1 MNSLADRMLANKRFD
16 FTSEAF
22 GADKF
27 AVVEMEGFE
36 SISQP
41 FRFVLTLVSAD
52 ASIDFDTMLSHRASF
67 VIYGPEGGIR
77 APYHGILAEFEQL
90 HRTDGY
96 VFYRAVLVPRLWRL
110 SLFRVSEVY
119 LDERPITE
127 TVRGVLETG
136 RLNSAD
142 YDFKLTGS
150 YRPRTFV
157 CQYQETYLDFVSRW
171 LEKEGI
177 YYYFDH
183 SGGADKLV
191 VIDDKI
197 MHDGNALPVAYRP
210 DDSLDTGLAADSVR
224 DFVCRQKP
232 LPHEVVLQDYNY
244 RKAAVQLKA
253 RATVSDAGIGEVML
267 YGENF
272 RDQQEGDRYAKLRA
286 QELICGGKV
295 YAGEGTALGLR
306 SGYFCTLAQ
315 HYRDDFNGRYL
326 VTEVH
331 HEGSQAG
338 ALLNGV
344 SSPYSDGARGGE
356 IVYRN
361 SFRAIPA
368 ATQFRPERTTAKPRV
383 AGTMNATIDSEGN
396 GQYAELDEYGQYKVQ
411 LPFDKTDK
419 NANKS
424 SARLRMASPY
434 AGTDHGMHFPL
445 HKDAEVLLSFID
457 GDPDQPVI
465 VGSLANSENSNVV
478 TQDNAHAN
486 RIATAGGNQF
496 HMTDSKGKE
505 AVWLHSPFHNSTIG
519 IGSTDVN
526 GGGSLWTSTAGS
538 SEGVTV
544 GVSNSLFA
552 GTKNSLTLSYES
564 SLSASMTTKASFGA
578 NVSFGLSTN
587 VSWNKGKSITVDD
600 SDTVSLKTSGKL
612 QGAETVLISGGQD
625 PIIKTTVDGVKDS
638 IKEAVALSLAVNA
651 VIGAEAGIAIS
662 AADDAGGG
670 SGKVAP
676 WTPGSYGVTAAQTA
690 LGGALTSI
698 LAHKVLFDGAKA
710 IAAASEA
717 KPLYASN
724 IELGIAGIKATVLPL
739 PGIGSTLQMSQFGSE
754 LSVASG
760 PGVSSSVEV
769 DSLQVVLKAG
779 GANTTWV
786 DSDGAGTRAATIKM
800 TAVSNLTAT
809 AGADLGLKATGALS
823 AQAAG
828 NVSVKGSKVTIDALD
843 KVATIATN
851 VNVEA
856 ANAFSVTASQVKFN
870 GSTVKFNSAL
880 IQLG

>member
-41 FRFVLTLVSAD
+41 FRFVLTLVSDD
-52 ASIDFDTMLSHRASF
+52 ASIDFDTMLNHRASF
-67 VIYGPEGGIR
+67 TIYGPEGGIR
-77 APYHGILAEFEQL
+77 APYHGVLAEFEQL
-90 HRTDGY
+90 HRADGY

-110 SLFRVSEVY
+110 SLFRISEVY

-142 YDFKLTGS
+142 YEFKLTGT

-183 SGGADKLV
+183 SGGSDKLV

-197 MHDGNALPVAYRP
+197 MHDAHALPVSYRP
-210 DDSLDTGLAADSVR
+210 DDALDTGLAADSVR

-253 RATVSDAGIGEVML
+253 RATVSDSGIGEVML

-286 QELICGGKV
+286 QELICGGKA
-295 YAGEGTALGLR
+295 YSGEGTALGLR
-306 SGYFCTLAQ
+306 SGYFFTLAQ

-368 ATQFRPERTTAKPRV
+368 ATQFRPERVTAKPRV
-383 AGTMNATIDSEGN
+383 AGTMNATIDSEGD

-424 SARLRMASPY
+424 SARLRMATPY

-465 VGSLANSENSNVV
+465 VGSLANSENANIV
-478 TQDNAHAN
+478 TQTNAHAN
-486 RIATAGGNQF
+486 EIKTAGGN
-496 HMTDSKGKE
+496 HLYLGDSAGKE
-505 AVWLHSPFHNSTIG
+505 AIWLHSPFHNSSIG
-519 IGSTDVN
+519 IGSTDPK
-526 GGGSLWTSTAGS
+526 GGGSLWSSTAGS
-538 SEGVTV
+538 SE
-544 GVSNSLFA
+544 
-552 GTKNSLTLSYES
+552 
-564 SLSASMTTKASFGA
+564 
-578 NVSFGLSTN
+578 
-587 VSWNKGKSITVDD
+587 SITVGA
-600 SDTVSLKTSGKL
+600 SNKYSVGPNTTVSLGPGFTASAAVSTSFTMSASTSFAWTSDVSWKKGQSISLHDGDSLSLKEQNKL
-612 QGAETVLISGGQD
+612 KGTDSVTISGGQD
-625 PIIKTTVDGVKDS
+625 PAAKLAFDAAKKKIQYAT
-638 IKEAVALSLAVNA
+638 AFNVAANLATA
-651 VIGAEAGIAIS
+651 AAAAGMLGK
-662 AADDAGGG
+662 ADDDNGGAGKIGPWISDGYKTMFPMVAGGI
-670 SGKVAP
+670 V
-676 WTPGSYGVTAAQTA
+676 
-690 LGGALTSI
+690 GGAI
-698 LAHKVLFDGAKA
+698 AHGLLYAGAKA
-710 IAAASEA
+710 FAAADA
-717 KPLYASN
+717 AATYAS
-724 IELGIAGIKATVLPL
+724 EIKADST
-739 PGIGSTLQMSQFGSE
+739 GIN
-754 LSVASG
+754 LSVKVAS
-760 PGVSSSVEV
+760 PAPAPVNNVQITPTFVEV
-769 DSLQVVLKAG
+769 NAPTISLNAKSLIDLTSNDDVV
-779 GANTTWV
+779 V
-786 DSDGAGTRAATIKM
+786 DAMSVLM
-800 TAVSNLTAT
+800 TGETS
-809 AGADLGLKATGALS
+809 
-823 AQAAG
+823 
-828 NVSVKGSKVTIDALD
+828 VSVKGETISLASGDSSATVAPTSVQLNSSAVQFNATSVIDLTSNGDLLMDAVGITMTSANKVEVTAVQVNVDAP
-843 KVATIATN
+843 TIAISGE
-851 VNVEA
+851 V
-856 ANAFSVTASQVKFN
+856 
-870 GSTVKFNSAL
+870 
-880 IQLG
+880 IRLG

>member
-1 MNSLADRMLANKRFD
+1 MNALTDRLLANKRFD

-41 FRFVLTLVSAD
+41 FRFVLTLVSDD

-67 VIYGPEGGIR
+67 TIYGPEGGAR

-90 HRTDGY
+90 HRADGY

-119 LDERPITE
+119 LDERPITD
-127 TVRGVLETG
+127 TVRAVLETG

-142 YDFKLTGS
+142 YEFKLTGA
-150 YRPRTFV
+150 YRPRTYV
-157 CQYQETYLDFVSRW
+157 CQYQETYLDFVARW
-171 LEKEGI
+171 LEKEGV

-224 DFVCRQKP
+224 NFVCRQKP

-295 YAGEGTALGLR
+295 YSGEGTALGLR
-306 SGYFCTLAQ
+306 SGYFFTLAH

-326 VTEVH
+326 VTEIH

-356 IVYRN
+356 IAYRN

-368 ATQFRPERTTAKPRV
+368 ATQFRPERVTAKPRV

-424 SARLRMASPY
+424 SARLRMATPY

-465 VGSLANSENSNVV
+465 VGSLANSENANIV
-478 TQDNAHAN
+478 TQANAHAN
-486 RIATAGGNQF
+486 EIKTAGGN
-496 HMTDSKGKE
+496 HLYLGDSAGKE
-505 AVWLHSPFHNSTIG
+505 AIWLHSPFHNSSIG
-519 IGSTDVN
+519 IGSTN
-526 GGGSLWTSTAGS
+526 PEGGGSLWSSTAGS
-538 SEGVTV
+538 SESLTV
-544 GVSNSLFA
+544 GASNKYSV
-552 GTKNSLTLSYES
+552 GP
-564 SLSASMTTKASFGA
+564 SA
-578 NVSFGLSTN
+578 
-587 VSWNKGKSITVDD
+587 
-600 SDTVSLKTSGKL
+600 TVSLGPGFTASAAINTSFTMSASTSFGWTSDVSWKKGQSISLHDGDALSLKEQNKL
-612 QGAETVLISGGQD
+612 KGTDSVTISGGQD
-625 PIIKTTVDGVKDS
+625 PAAKVAFDAAKKKIQLATAFNVAANLATAAAAAGMLGKADDDNGGTGKIGPWISDGYKTMFPMVAGGMVGGAIAHGLLYTGAKAFAAADAAAAYTSEIKADLTGINMSVK
-638 IKEAVALSLAVNA
+638 VAAPAPAPVNNVQITPALVEVNA
-651 VIGAEAGIAIS
+651 PTININGASLVAVKTDAAVTVEALTVEMEGETSVDISGAAVSIGSDGATLTTAPDTMQMKSADIELSTTNMLALISASDLVLDGMGIQLTAENKVEVTAVQVNVDAPTIAIS
-662 AADDAGGG
+662 GE
-670 SGKVAP
+670 VIR
-676 WTPGSYGVTAAQTA
+676 
-690 LGGALTSI
+690 LG
-698 LAHKVLFDGAKA
+698 
-710 IAAASEA
+710 
-717 KPLYASN
+717 
-724 IELGIAGIKATVLPL
+724 
-739 PGIGSTLQMSQFGSE
+739 
-754 LSVASG
+754 
-760 PGVSSSVEV
+760 
-769 DSLQVVLKAG
+769 
-779 GANTTWV
+779 
-786 DSDGAGTRAATIKM
+786 
-800 TAVSNLTAT
+800 
-809 AGADLGLKATGALS
+809 
-823 AQAAG
+823 
-828 NVSVKGSKVTIDALD
+828 
-843 KVATIATN
+843 
-851 VNVEA
+851 
-856 ANAFSVTASQVKFN
+856 
-870 GSTVKFNSAL
+870 
-880 IQLG
+880 

>member
-1 MNSLADRMLANKRFD
+1 
-16 FTSEAF
+16 
-22 GADKF
+22 
-27 AVVEMEGFE
+27 
-36 SISQP
+36 
-41 FRFVLTLVSAD
+41 
-52 ASIDFDTMLSHRASF
+52 
-67 VIYGPEGGIR
+67 
-77 APYHGILAEFEQL
+77 
-90 HRTDGY
+90 
-96 VFYRAVLVPRLWRL
+96 
-110 SLFRVSEVY
+110 
-119 LDERPITE
+119 
-127 TVRGVLETG
+127 
-136 RLNSAD
+136 
-142 YDFKLTGS
+142 
-150 YRPRTFV
+150 
-157 CQYQETYLDFVSRW
+157 
-171 LEKEGI
+171 
-177 YYYFDH
+177 
-183 SGGADKLV
+183 

-197 MHDGNALPVAYRP
+197 MHAADTLAVAYRP

-244 RKAAVQLKA
+244 RKATVQLKA

-286 QELICGGKV
+286 QELVCGGKV
-295 YAGEGTALGLR
+295 YSGEGTALGLR
-306 SGYFCTLAQ
+306 SGFFFTLGF

-331 HEGSQAG
+331 HQGSQAG

-344 SSPYSDGARGGE
+344 TSPYSEGARGGE

-368 ATQFRPERTTAKPRV
+368 ATQFRPERVTAKPRV
-383 AGTMNATIDSEGN
+383 AGTMNATIDSEGS
-396 GQYAELDEYGQYKVQ
+396 GEYAELDEYGQYKVQ

-478 TQDNAHAN
+478 TQQNAQAN
-486 RIATAGGNQF
+486 RIATAGGNQL

-538 SEGVTV
+538 SESVTV

-552 GTKNSLTLSYES
+552 GTKNSLTLSYEG

-612 QGAETVLISGGQD
+612 QGGRWREGLDQGSRRAESRGERGD
-625 PIIKTTVDGVKDS
+625 R
-638 IKEAVALSLAVNA
+638 
-651 VIGAEAGIAIS
+651 
-662 AADDAGGG
+662 GG
-670 SGKVAP
+670 SGPRDQRGRRRRRRLGQGRAVDA
-676 WTPGSYGVTAAQTA
+676 GQ
-690 LGGALTSI
+690 LRRHGGADRI
-698 LAHKVLFDGAKA
+698 GRRAHVDPRAQGAVRRREGDRRRERGQ
-710 IAAASEA
+710 AALRQQHRARYFRHQGYRPA
-717 KPLYASN
+717 
-724 IELGIAGIKATVLPL
+724 
-739 PGIGSTLQMSQFGSE
+739 
-754 LSVASG
+754 VARHRLDAEH
-760 PGVSSSVEV
+760 VAVR
-769 DSLQVVLKAG
+769 QRVVRGERAG
-779 GANTTWV
+779 GV
-786 DSDGAGTRAATIKM
+786 
-800 TAVSNLTAT
+800 
-809 AGADLGLKATGALS
+809 
-823 AQAAG
+823 
-828 NVSVKGSKVTIDALD
+828 
-843 KVATIATN
+843 
-851 VNVEA
+851 VER
-856 ANAFSVTASQVKFN
+856 
-870 GSTVKFNSAL
+870 G
-880 IQLG
+880 GR